1 MCTQCFHKAKR
12 ADDDHPP
19 GLPPKRYVAAWICHA
34 SLLCA
39 FHGWQG
45 HPGSCRAGFDMI
57 QLFT

>member
-1 MCTQCFHKAKR
+1 MAKR
-12 ADDDHPP
+12 EDHDHAP